1 VRRAYDQRL
10 HRASVALEEVMA
22 INFTAAIVLARA
34 WWAFLLRGIL
44 GIVFGVIVLLFPA
57 IGLIAV
63 LALFAAWAIIGGTM
77 QLVTA
82 WQGRQQKNWW
92 VGILEGLAGVAAG
105 VIAIIWPDL
114 TALALLFIIAF
125 WAIVT
130 GVLQI
135 VLAIRMREQIRGELF
150 LGLAGLIAVLFGLV
164 LVINPGAGLLSVLW
178 LVGIFAIAI
187 GATFF
192 LLGLRL
198 RRVFDQARR
207 QNEYGER
214 GLPQ

>member
-1 VRRAYDQRL
+1 
-10 HRASVALEEVMA
+10 
-22 INFTAAIVLARA
+22 
-34 WWAFLLRGIL
+34 
-44 GIVFGVIVLLFPA
+44 
-57 IGLIAV
+57 
-63 LALFAAWAIIGGTM
+63 
-77 QLVTA
+77 VTA

-178 LVGIFAIAI
+178 LLGIFAIAI
-187 GATFF
+187 GAAFF